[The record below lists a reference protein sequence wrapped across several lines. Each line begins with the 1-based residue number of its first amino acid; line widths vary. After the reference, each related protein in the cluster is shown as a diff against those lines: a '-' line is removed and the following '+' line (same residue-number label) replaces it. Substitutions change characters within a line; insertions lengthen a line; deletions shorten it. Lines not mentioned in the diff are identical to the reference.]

1 MGKLIFLLVYISD
14 TVGGDVQ
21 GQDIT
26 LISFHQNSPAKKN
39 KKLLNGYYIASCKTD
54 GT

>member
-1 MGKLIFLLVYISD
+1 MGKLIFLLVSISD
-14 TVGGDVQ
+14 EEGGDVQ

-39 KKLLNGYYIASCKTD
+39 KKLLNDYYIARCKMD